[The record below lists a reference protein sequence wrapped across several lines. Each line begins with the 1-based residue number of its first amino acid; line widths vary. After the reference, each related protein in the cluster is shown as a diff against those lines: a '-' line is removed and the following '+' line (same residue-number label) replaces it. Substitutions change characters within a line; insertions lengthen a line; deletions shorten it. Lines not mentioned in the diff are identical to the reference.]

1 MATRDP
7 KALYRGFEIRS
18 SIPVL
23 RMLDEAKAKAFYL
36 DYLGFKVDW
45 EGRFNPTAPLY
56 MQIHLGEAIIHLNG
70 HAAEDA
76 PISQVNIP
84 VVGLEMYCQYLIAK
98 GADYPKPCVV
108 DPRFR
113 GRNTDMNIDDPFGN
127 ELVFCSER
135 TEVEDPCSVSAPRWA
150 VEWRGRRAGW
160 IAPPAFD
167 QPGICSGPW
176 WPGEAAAD
184 FLAQAATPPE
194 EGVRVALGG
203 IPAWVRSPPDE
214 SGIAAFW
221 LHINPRARELQ
232 GPQDAAPGTSLDVT

>member
-1 MATRDP
+1 MATEDP
-7 KALYRGFEIRS
+7 KALQRGFEIRS

-36 DYLGFKVDW
+36 DYLGFEVDW

-70 HAAEDA
+70 HAEEDA

-84 VVGLEMYCQYLIAK
+84 VVGLEKYCQYLITK

-127 ELVFCSER
+127 ELVFCSEGS
-135 TEVEDPCSVSAPRWA
+135 EVEEPSGVPAPRWA

-160 IAPPAFD
+160 VTPPAFD
-167 QPGICSGPW
+167 EPGVC
-176 WPGEAAAD
+176 
-184 FLAQAATPPE
+184 
-194 EGVRVALGG
+194 
-203 IPAWVRSPPDE
+203 
-214 SGIAAFW
+214 
-221 LHINPRARELQ
+221 
-232 GPQDAAPGTSLDVT
+232 